1 MQLFAAGDRRAWESR
16 ATTSNCEV
24 PTFDQACTSTFD
36 GRIDFVR
43 FMALIPETFGPVS
56 VDKATIATRGDEFV
70 LTEMHWTRVGDTAP
84 MGKNL
89 VITRMSEGLLLISI
103 TFDAAT
109 SERQSPSSIGCTS
122 RRWIRS
128 KGCRSR

>member
-1 MQLFAAGDRRAWESR
+1 MSLFEERDGAAWEARVHDEVRGSDRRSG
-16 ATTSNCEV
+16 V
-24 PTFDQACTSTFD
+24 HVTFD

-70 LTEMHWTRVGDTAP
+70 LTGMHWTRLGDTAP

-89 VITRMSEGLLLISI
+89 VIT
-103 TFDAAT
+103 
-109 SERQSPSSIGCTS
+109 GCPGDYS
-122 RRWIRS
+122 
-128 KGCRSR
+128 